1 MQDITFAQ
9 LSHYKTTYVR
19 VTCTSQI
26 NIQVITPD
34 AVVGD
39 ILIIDSSRCE
49 AGGVCFRPVKY
60 SSNAGYHAFDVCENT
75 AVTYGSTNFQTL
87 IKWYYNGTSWQRLEK
102 TICGSLANAID

>member
-1 MQDITFAQ
+1 MTQT
-9 LSHYKTTYVR
+9 HYKTTYVR
-19 VTCTSQI
+19 VTCASQI
-26 NIQVITPD
+26 NIQVLTPN

-87 IKWYYNGTSWQRLEK
+87 IKWYYNGTAWQRLEK
-102 TICGSLANAID
+102 TICGPLSNVSD